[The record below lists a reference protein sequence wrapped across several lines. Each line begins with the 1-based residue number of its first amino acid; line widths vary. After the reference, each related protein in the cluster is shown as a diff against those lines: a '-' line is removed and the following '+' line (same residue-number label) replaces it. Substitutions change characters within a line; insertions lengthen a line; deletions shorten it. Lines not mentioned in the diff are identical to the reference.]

1 MGSTNSF
8 ITLVLVASLAVISG
22 MLTVHQSL
30 APWSKGKTADIMHTE
45 RLFSEPNYV

>member
-1 MGSTNSF
+1 MEVNTS
-8 ITLVLVASLAVISG
+8 ITLMLVGSLAVISA